1 MFWGKSVSI
10 YLTVALLGWHVSTA
24 NAQDD
29 PFATK
34 PNTSSNTNPPANS
47 NPATAT
53 GPGATDATAA
63 PDVTDPIARQVIDTI
78 RKSNPTLPRDLAMA
92 INTLLD
98 VNQTSTAQLYLE
110 KLDKLPLTDVE
121 LHQLMQEVGSDV
133 LFRIHATPEL
143 SPLGPTFAKRVFTA
157 SRAIATSAERLDQSI
172 RNLSSTQIDSRSA
185 AFRELR
191 RLGQPA
197 VIALLETFADRERR
211 SEFAAVRDAL
221 HEMGPDAL
229 QPLLGAA
236 RASKLQ
242 VRYEALLAL
251 AHMDHPAAY
260 DAAAAAA
267 LSPQQ
272 PEPLRHDLTA
282 TLRSIY
288 GKDPD
293 RAAVIARV
301 QKNASDLLYG
311 RTAVADLLYYD
322 RQLVYVKHWRWDADQ
337 NKLVATEVS
346 PATSGRWLA
355 WDRFADLAAI
365 APENAE
371 IRQLH
376 LLASLDAS
384 KRVQGPDD
392 LLDRSKLTAELQA
405 TSVTDLEAAL
415 HVALERDLM
424 PAACGLCQWL
434 GQLPEAKSLVTGK
447 SNNGLIRAL
456 QCGDRHTQFAAFQ
469 AITGM
474 DLQQAYS
481 GSSYVLAASV
491 FFANFGD
498 RPSGI
503 IGHTDIGV
511 ARDLAAAMNLAGLTG
526 RGVAGGRELF
536 QEAISDSN
544 LQVLFI
550 SDTLNQPM
558 FTELVQQL
566 RNDWRTKRLPIA
578 ILTRSAETQ
587 RSERVAKS
595 DSRLVA
601 LPETSDATLVAL
613 QVDQVRRL
621 AEPWTLDT
629 LQGRAHAQ
637 VALNWLA
644 HIIAN
649 PQTYRFY
656 DIIQYDQ
663 AIADLI
669 FVVEDTSQA
678 LKILG
683 GMASAKA
690 QRALLDY
697 ANQNGLPI
705 EMRQQA
711 VDAFAAAIAK
721 RGVLLTT
728 AELSAQYQRYN
739 ASEMEAGSVQRIYGS
754 ILDLLEQRKR
764 GTPSGNS
771 GSPTSNLK
779 RDNGV
784 EIIPAGNTVES
795 QSSGG

>member
-1 MFWGKSVSI
+1 MIRGNSVFFF
-10 YLTVALLGWHVSTA
+10 LTIAFFGWHASAAT
-24 NAQDD
+24 AQDD

-34 PNTSSNTNPPANS
+34 PSTAATPSANS
-47 NPATAT
+47 TPAAQAGSQT
-53 GPGATDATAA
+53 TDQTSAQE
-63 PDVTDPIARQVIDTI
+63 VTDPVARQVIATI
-78 RKSNPTLPRDLAMA
+78 RKSNPTSPRDLAMA

-98 VNQTSTAQLYLE
+98 VDQPNAAQPYLE
-110 KLDKLPLTDVE
+110 QLDKLPLTDVE
-121 LHQLMQEVGSDV
+121 LHQLMQAVGSDV

-157 SRAIATSAERLDQSI
+157 SRAIATSAERLNQSI
-172 RNLSSTQIDSRSA
+172 RNLSSRDIDSRST

-191 RLGQPA
+191 RIGQPA

-221 HEMGPDAL
+221 HEMGPNAL

-251 AHMDHPAAY
+251 AQMDHPAAY

-267 LSPQQ
+267 LNPQQ
-272 PEPLRHDLTA
+272 PEPLRQDLLA
-282 TLRSIY
+282 TMRSIY
-288 GKDPD
+288 GKDLD
-293 RAAVIARV
+293 RATVISRV
-301 QKNASDLLYG
+301 RKNASDLLFG

-322 RQLVYVKHWRWDADQ
+322 RQLVYVKHWRWNAEQ
-337 NKLVATEVS
+337 NKLIANDVS

-355 WDRFADLAAI
+355 SDRFSDLAAI
-365 APENAE
+365 APDDVE
-371 IRQLH
+371 INQLH
-376 LLASLDAS
+376 LLASLDAT
-384 KRVQGPDD
+384 KRVQGPDE
-392 LLDRSKLTAELQA
+392 LLDRSQLPGNMQQ
-405 TSVTDLEAAL
+405 TSVTDLESAL
-415 HVALERDLM
+415 QFAIDRDLM

-434 GQLPEAKSLVTGK
+434 GQIPESKSLVTTK

-456 QCGDRHTQFAAFQ
+456 QSGDRHTQFAAFQ

-474 DLQQAYS
+474 DLQHAYP
-481 GSSYVLAASV
+481 GSSYVLAAAI

-550 SDTLNQPM
+550 SDTLSQPM
-558 FTELVQQL
+558 FTELIQQL

-578 ILTRSAETQ
+578 ILTRTTETQ
-587 RSERVAKS
+587 RSERIAKN
-595 DSRLVA
+595 DSRLIAV
-601 LPETSDATLVAL
+601 PETSDATLVAL

-629 LQGRAHAQ
+629 LQGRSHAQ
-637 VALNWLA
+637 VALDWLA
-644 HIIAN
+644 QIIAN
-649 PQTYRFY
+649 AQSYRFY
-656 DIIQYDQ
+656 DVIQYDQ

-669 FVVEDTSQA
+669 FVVEDTRQA

-739 ASEMEAGSVQRIYGS
+739 ASEMEAGNVQRIYGA
-754 ILDLLEQRKR
+754 ILDLLEQRAR
-764 GTPSGNS
+764 GLQPANNDSTSGN
-771 GSPTSNLK
+771 LL
-779 RDNGV
+779 RQNGV
-784 EIIPAGNTVES
+784 EIIPTGTTSES